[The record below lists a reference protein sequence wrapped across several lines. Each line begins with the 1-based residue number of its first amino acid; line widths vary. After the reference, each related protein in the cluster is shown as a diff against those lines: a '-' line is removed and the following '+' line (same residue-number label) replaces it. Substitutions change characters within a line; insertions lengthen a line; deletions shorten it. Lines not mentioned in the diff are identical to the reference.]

1 MDRDQG
7 HTPDPRVSTVH
18 QSVGESLYSRGGQD
32 PESWVQH
39 VCPRGSVQGV
49 PVAVE
54 AERDTAADEDHL
66 LPIPMADKSFHAP
79 GRVGTGGDN
88 PALCSESLSYIKGPT
103 SG

>member
-7 HTPDPRVSTVH
+7 HTPDPRVSAVH
-18 QSVGESLYSRGGQD
+18 QSVGGSLYSRGGQD

-66 LPIPMADKSFHAP
+66 PPIPMADKSFHAP
-79 GRVGTGGDN
+79 GRDQGWKSMSWKD
-88 PALCSESLSYIKGPT
+88 PRRKQARIPPDLD
-103 SG
+103 